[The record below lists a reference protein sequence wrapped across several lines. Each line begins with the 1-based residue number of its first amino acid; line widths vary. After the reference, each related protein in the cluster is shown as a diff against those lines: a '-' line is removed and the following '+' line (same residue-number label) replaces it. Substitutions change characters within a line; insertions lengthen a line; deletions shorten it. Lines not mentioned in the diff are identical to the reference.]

1 MELAIGYTAHMCSPF
16 PCASRDPIG
25 YAATATYWV
34 EQNWFRT
41 KDCICMG
48 NAQAAPE
55 RRMHA
60 ECNKTDDERV
70 FRLNKA
76 LTTTVML

>member
-1 MELAIGYTAHMCSPF
+1 
-16 PCASRDPIG
+16 
-25 YAATATYWV
+25 
-34 EQNWFRT
+34 
-41 KDCICMG
+41 MG